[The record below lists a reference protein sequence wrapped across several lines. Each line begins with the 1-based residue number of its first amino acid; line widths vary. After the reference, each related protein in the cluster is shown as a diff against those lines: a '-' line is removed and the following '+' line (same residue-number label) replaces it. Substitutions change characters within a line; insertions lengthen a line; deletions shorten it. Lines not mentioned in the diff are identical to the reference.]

1 MPKQTTNWVVLAKR
15 AALASLLIGLGD
27 YILLKIGAPL
37 GAFLFAFGLYG
48 VCMLG
53 ANLYTGKC
61 GFVISDK
68 KWLELGIILLVNLAA
83 GWAIGWLFSVADPAL
98 IEAAQEKIA
107 KWDFSVDFFVRS
119 IFCGSIMY
127 LAVKCFKLGS
137 VWGIFFGVP
146 LFILAGFQHS
156 IANVITAG
164 VATYFDWTI
173 LLCAGGNFVGSVVT
187 AWLVGEAEKVAPKV
201 ASRTTKKSAKKK

>member
-187 AWLVGEAEKVAPKV
+187 AWLVGEAEKVAPKT
-201 ASRTTKKSAKKK
+201 AKKSIKKK

>member
-1 MPKQTTNWVVLAKR
+1 MSKQTTNWVVLAKR
-15 AALASLLIGLGD
+15 AVLASLLIGLGD
-27 YILLKIGAPL
+27 YILLKVGAPL

-53 ANLYTGKC
+53 ANLFTGKC

-68 KWLELGIILLVNLAA
+68 KWLELGAILLVNLAA
-83 GWAIGWLFSVADPAL
+83 GWAFGWLFSQADSSL
-98 IEAAQEKIA
+98 IAAANEKIA
-107 KWDFSVDFFVRS
+107 KWDFSFDFFIRS
-119 IFCGSIMY
+119 ALCGAIMY

-201 ASRTTKKSAKKK
+201 APKTTKKSTKKK

>member
-1 MPKQTTNWVVLAKR
+1 MPKQQKTNWVVLGKR
-15 AALASLLIGLGD
+15 AILASLLIGLGD

-61 GFVISDK
+61 GFVIADK
-68 KWLELGIILLVNLAA
+68 KWLDLGAILLVNLVA
-83 GWAIGWLFSVADPAL
+83 GWVIGWLFSIADPTL
-98 IEAAQEKIA
+98 VEAAREKIS

-119 IFCGSIMY
+119 IFCGAIMY

-173 LLCAGGNFVGSVVT
+173 LLCAGGNFVGSVAT
-187 AWLVGEAEKVAPKV
+187 AWLVGETEKAVKQ
-201 ASRTTKKSAKKK
+201 TKKK

>member
-53 ANLYTGKC
+53 ANLFTGKC
-61 GFVISDK
+61 GFVIADK
-68 KWLELGIILLVNLAA
+68 KWLELGAILLVNLAA
-83 GWAIGWLFSVADPAL
+83 GWAIGWLFSVADPTL
-98 IEAAQEKIA
+98 IEAAREKIV

-119 IFCGSIMY
+119 IFCGAIMY

-156 IANVITAG
+156 IANVITSG
-164 VATYFDWTI
+164 VGLYFDWTI
-173 LLCAGGNFVGSVVT
+173 LLCAAGNFVGSVTV
-187 AWLVGEAEKVAPKV
+187 AWLADEIEIA
-201 ASRTTKKSAKKK
+201 AKKKPRTKTRKA

>member
-1 MPKQTTNWVVLAKR
+1 MPAQKINWVVLAKR
-15 AALASLLIGLGD
+15 AVLASLLIGLGD
-27 YILLKIGAPL
+27 YILLKVGAPL

-53 ANLYTGKC
+53 ANLFTGKC

-68 KWLELGIILLVNLAA
+68 KWLELGAILAINLVA
-83 GWAIGWLFSVADPAL
+83 GWALGWIFSRADASLVA
-98 IEAAQEKIA
+98 AANEKIA
-107 KWDFSVDFFVRS
+107 KWDFSLDFFIRS
-119 IFCGSIMY
+119 ALCGAIMY
-127 LAVKCFKLGS
+127 LAVKCYKLGS

-164 VATYFDWTI
+164 IATYFDWTI

-187 AWLVGEAEKVAPKV
+187 AWLVGEAEKTITVK
-201 ASRTTKKSAKKK
+201 AKKK

>member
-164 VATYFDWTI
+164 IATYFDWTI

-187 AWLVGEAEKVAPKV
+187 AWLVGEAEKVAPKT
-201 ASRTTKKSAKKK
+201 AKKSIKKK

>member
-53 ANLYTGKC
+53 ANLFTGKC
-61 GFVISDK
+61 GFVIADK
-68 KWLELGIILLVNLAA
+68 KWLELGAILLVNLAA
-83 GWAIGWLFSVADPAL
+83 GWALGRLFSVADPTL
-98 IEAAQEKIA
+98 IEAAKEKIA
-107 KWDFSVDFFVRS
+107 KWDLSVDFFVRS
-119 IFCGSIMY
+119 AFCGAIMY

-164 VATYFDWTI
+164 VASYFDWTI
-173 LLCAGGNFVGSVVT
+173 LLCAGGNLVGSIAT
-187 AWLVGEAEKVAPKV
+187 AWLVGETEKAVVTAKK
-201 ASRTTKKSAKKK
+201 TKKK